1 MGSDLGRER
10 VMAQVPK
17 IQTVCGFG
25 CGSSLMLRMSIEE
38 IAKKHSI
45 QVEAFCGDV
54 SSCNANA
61 CDVIFVSVD
70 LADRVKQHAKVPVVA
85 INRLM
90 DKKEVE
96 QRFLNFIK
104 DFEGKVEKQ

>member
-1 MGSDLGRER
+1 MER
-10 VMAQVPK
+10 VPT

-45 QVEAFCGDV
+45 PVEVFCGDV
-54 SSCNANA
+54 STCGSNV
-61 CDVIFVSVD
+61 CDAIFCSVD
-70 LADRVKQHAKVPVVA
+70 LSERVSSHVTVPVIP

-96 QRFLNFIK
+96 DKFLSYIASFQK
-104 DFEGKVEKQ
+104 RGE